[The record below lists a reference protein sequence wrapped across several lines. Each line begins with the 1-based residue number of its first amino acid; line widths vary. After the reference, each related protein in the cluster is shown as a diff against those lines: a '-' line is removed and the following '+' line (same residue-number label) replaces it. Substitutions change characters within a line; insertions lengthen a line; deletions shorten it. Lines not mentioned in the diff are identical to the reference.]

1 MDFFGQPI
9 AMTHGLTE
17 APLCRWLVPI
27 GGSSSH
33 RGAAVGIREELI
45 RGPSHAEARREE
57 FEKRDE
63 ESLAPFTNPQLNF
76 FLIRTSHTPTN
87 PQPQLNLFP
96 STAAIRWWTRAVN
109 YCQLWPGRGPNI
121 SACRPSTCEGWSVL
135 QNPGRWVDQN
145 VPLPRKW
152 ELAKS
157 GSYMTAAMLGM
168 LGVTIYIYI

>member
-1 MDFFGQPI
+1 MDFCGQPI

-63 ESLAPFTNPQLNF
+63 ESLAPFTNPPTPTQLLSHPHIPHPNSTF
-76 FLIRTSHTPTN
+76 FL
-87 PQPQLNLFP
+87 QPQR
-96 STAAIRWWTRAVN
+96 SDD
-109 YCQLWPGRGPNI
+109 G
-121 SACRPSTCEGWSVL
+121 
-135 QNPGRWVDQN
+135 
-145 VPLPRKW
+145 
-152 ELAKS
+152 
-157 GSYMTAAMLGM
+157 
-168 LGVTIYIYI
+168 